1 MSTSATG
8 AAFVDRS
15 GSVVAA
21 DRGFLGA
28 LGVVDGADPTAAL
41 RARAE
46 ASPALRSL
54 LAGEGPA
61 VARLEGPGG
70 AVEVC
75 RTPSNGGA
83 LLVLGTGSTDAER
96 LEHAARSLALTRVAA
111 GVAHDIKNPLNA
123 MALQIALLSE
133 KLASAGDAAA
143 SAAAAHLG
151 PLRDQIGRVNE
162 VVRRLLDVADPSA
175 PLGFIDLGALAADAA
190 ALLGHDARRQRVEI
204 ALDAPAG
211 VKTRCDPARV
221 GRLVLALVL
230 RALAGTPAGGRLAIR
245 VEGDGEEA
253 RVVLEHAGADRG
265 AGVGYD
271 SEVAGEGARALG
283 GRLAI
288 DRGADGERVVLALP
302 RNRRE

>member
-1 MSTSATG
+1 MPSAATG
-8 AAFVDRS
+8 VAFVDRS
-15 GSVVAA
+15 GTLVAA

-28 LGVVDGADPTAAL
+28 LGVVDGADATAAL

-46 ASPALRSL
+46 ASPALRAFLSGDGPPVASL
-54 LAGEGPA
+54 D
-61 VARLEGPGG
+61 GPGG
-70 AVEVC
+70 PVELS
-75 RTPSNGGA
+75 RTLADGGA
-83 LLVLGTGSTDAER
+83 LLVARPQADAER

-133 KLASAGDAAA
+133 KLASVGDAAA
-143 SAAAAHLG
+143 AAAAHLG

-175 PLGFIDLGALAADAA
+175 PLGFTDLGGLTADAA
-190 ALLGHDARRQRVEI
+190 ALLGHDARRRRVEI

-211 VKTRCDPARV
+211 VKTRCEPARV
-221 GRLVLALVL
+221 GRLVLALVH
-230 RALAGTPAGGRLAIR
+230 RALAGTPEGGRLAIR

-265 AGVGYD
+265 AALGYD
-271 SEVAGEGARALG
+271 SEVASEGARALG
-283 GRLAI
+283 GRLEVE
-288 DRGADGERVVLALP
+288 RGVDGERVVLALP